1 MPNLELSIESNP
13 QELIAFRR
21 NELDVKLKFTLSD
34 VDPSSSYWVET
45 LVEVEPPI
53 SLAPDR
59 SLKLGKINVG
69 ILSNGAVKEKRFK
82 IFSNNDIYPDTFQ
95 IKITTLIYDSDGAV
109 ADRKEVKYDITCIN
123 KGEKDGKV
131 L

>member
-1 MPNLELSIESNP
+1 MPTLELSVESNP

-21 NELDVKLKFTLSD
+21 NELDFKIKFVLSN
-34 VDPSSSYWVET
+34 VDSNSAYWVET

-59 SLKLGKINVG
+59 PLKLGKINVG

-95 IKITTLIYDSDGAV
+95 IKITTLMYDSDGAV
-109 ADRKEVKYDITCIN
+109 AERKEVKHDIVCVN

>member
-1 MPNLELSIESNP
+1 MPTLELRVESNP

-21 NELDVKLKFTLSD
+21 NELDFKIKFVLSN
-34 VDPSSSYWVET
+34 VDSNSAYWVET

-95 IKITTLIYDSDGAV
+95 IKITTLMYDSDGAV
-109 ADRKEVKYDITCIN
+109 AERKEVKHDIVCVN

>member
-1 MPNLELSIESNP
+1 MPNLELSIESSP
-13 QELIAFRR
+13 QELMAFRR
-21 NELDVKLKFTLSD
+21 NELDVKLKFALSD

-69 ILSNGAVKEKRFK
+69 ILSNGVVKEKRFK
-82 IFSNNDIYPDTFQ
+82 IFSNNDIYPDTFR

-109 ADRKEVKYDITCIN
+109 ADRKEVKYDVTCIN

>member
-1 MPNLELSIESNP
+1 MPTLELSVESNP

-21 NELDVKLKFTLSD
+21 NELDFKLKFTFSD
-34 VDPSSSYWVET
+34 ADASRNYWVEA

-59 SLKLGKINVG
+59 SLKIGKINVG
-69 ILSNGAVKEKRFK
+69 ILSNGVVKEKRFK

-95 IKITTLIYDSDGAV
+95 IKITTLMYDSDGAV
-109 ADRKEVKYDITCIN
+109 AERKEVKHDLVCAD
-123 KGEKDGKV
+123 KGGKNGKI

>member
-1 MPNLELSIESNP
+1 MPTLELSVESNP

-21 NELDVKLKFTLSD
+21 NELDFKLKFTLSD
-34 VDPSSSYWVET
+34 ANPSSNYWVEA

-69 ILSNGAVKEKRFK
+69 ILSNGAAKEKRFK

-95 IKITTLIYDSDGAV
+95 IKITTLMYDSDGAV
-109 ADRKEVKYDITCIN
+109 AERKEVKHDLVCAD
-123 KGEKDGKV
+123 KGGKNGKI

>member
-13 QELIAFRR
+13 QELMAFRR
-21 NELDVKLKFTLSD
+21 NELDVKLKFALSD

-69 ILSNGAVKEKRFK
+69 ILSNGVVKEKRFK
-82 IFSNNDIYPDTFQ
+82 IFSNNDIYPDTFR

-109 ADRKEVKYDITCIN
+109 ADRKEVKYDVTCIN

>member
-1 MPNLELSIESNP
+1 MPNLELSIESDP
-13 QELIAFRR
+13 QELMAFRR
-21 NELDVKLKFTLSD
+21 NELDVKLKFALSD

-69 ILSNGAVKEKRFK
+69 ILSNGVVKEKRFK
-82 IFSNNDIYPDTFQ
+82 IFSNNDIYPDTFR

-109 ADRKEVKYDITCIN
+109 ADRKEVNYDVTCIN